1 MNNNRYWIWLSLAL
15 GYDNPKVKRLYETEE
30 YMDIS
35 VFYNGQD
42 FEWRFCGIFTEKEIN
57 HLEETPIEKADEI
70 ISKC

>member
-30 YMDIS
+30 YRDIS

-42 FEWRFCGIFTEKEIN
+42 FEWRFCGIFTEK
-57 HLEETPIEKADEI
+57 
-70 ISKC
+70 

>member
-30 YMDIS
+30 YRDIS

-42 FEWRFCGIFTEKEIN
+42 FEMEILWYFYRKGN
-57 HLEETPIEKADEI
+57 
-70 ISKC
+70 